1 MNTQPSDTGR
11 RAAIFAAAK
20 TLIRERGLSDV
31 RTRDVTERAGVGIG
45 LLNHYFR
52 WQELRAEAAVAAL
65 EDEIERV
72 FPSGVAPGA
81 VLAAFVQQAFT
92 DSSAPLWRLW
102 IETTDAALSD
112 EVMSKALAGCAVG
125 LLDRVASTLDAGSRL
140 ALWNCP
146 SPRASAMR
154 ILALQDG
161 LAGFVLTG
169 IPPLSRAEATAHLK
183 AQVNHECGRNVVA

>member
-1 MNTQPSDTGR
+1 MSIQPSDTGR

-20 TLIRERGLSDV
+20 TLIRERRLSEV

-45 LLNHYFR
+45 LLNHYYR

-65 EDEIERV
+65 EDEIDRV
-72 FPSGVAPGA
+72 FAMPAAPGA
-81 VLAAFVQQAFT
+81 ALSGFVNQAFT
-92 DSSAPLWRLW
+92 ERSEPLWRLW

-112 EVMSKALAGCAVG
+112 EAMSKALAGCAVG
-125 LLDRVASTLDAGSRL
+125 LLERVTSTLEAGSRL
-140 ALWNCP
+140 EHWECP
-146 SPRASAMR
+146 NPRASAMR
-154 ILALQDG
+154 ILALHDG

-183 AQVNHECGRNVVA
+183 AQVNHECGRTVVA